1 MNDLMILLK
10 IIKNKFGNN
19 ENTALYLQS
28 KMTVP

>member
-10 IIKNKFGNN
+10 IIKNNFGNN
-19 ENTALYLQS
+19 KNTTLYLQS

>member
-10 IIKNKFGNN
+10 IIENNFGNN